1 MAKLLLAREGVRD
14 IPGSKEKLAYE
25 LSDCM
30 WSVMVL
36 AELYGVDLRAAFID
50 TMDLLEKRLK
60 ELEKGDRSA

>member
-1 MAKLLLAREGVRD
+1 
-14 IPGSKEKLAYE
+14 
-25 LSDCM
+25 
-30 WSVMVL
+30 MVL